1 MTLSKAA
8 RAQRKRRKAE
18 HAHQSRKLSQ
28 SDSDSELEIIEVKE
42 LAKPVPPSPAN
53 IIWSLPGEFSNQEQD
68 INMDTDIEIETDN
81 EQNNNKNNQIIQTI
95 KQNLLDS
102 DDEDACDQRLVWESK
117 STRMTKSYRNKKM
130 KKALGNGPSISSY
143 FTKPIPI
150 TSNLSN
156 HNSDDEKETQ
166 SDSEEDASVSD
177 DHNTEDTMYNDIIES
192 RVQQYRETQKIAKVP
207 VDRIQKINDQWEELD
222 SALRQAKDIYERK
235 NKDNPQ
241 FFVPDFEIAELRC
254 QP

>member
-18 HAHQSRKLSQ
+18 CAHQSRKSSQ
-28 SDSDSELEIIEVKE
+28 SDSDSELEIIAVKE
-42 LAKPVPPSPAN
+42 LAKPVPPSPDN
-53 IIWSLPGEFSNQEQD
+53 IIWSLPGEFSDQEQD
-68 INMDTDIEIETDN
+68 INMNTDVEIETDN

-102 DDEDACDQRLVWESK
+102 DDKDACDQGIVNPNLWPVFLQRDESK
-117 STRMTKSYRNKKM
+117 ASVGKQINKDGAVMKGYKNSIQHTDKKNPKLMSRPIAKQTKSYHNKKM

-150 TSNLSN
+150 TSTLPN
-156 HNSDDEKETQ
+156 HNSDDEKDTQ

-177 DHNTEDTMYNDIIES
+177 NHNTEDTMYNDIIES
-192 RVQQYRETQKIAKVP
+192 RVQQYRET
-207 VDRIQKINDQWEELD
+207 
-222 SALRQAKDIYERK
+222 
-235 NKDNPQ
+235 
-241 FFVPDFEIAELRC
+241 
-254 QP
+254 